1 MYEYIKG
8 NYIYKGNSE
17 CGTPV
22 REIKSITQKEYNY
35 WDRLEKQI
43 RKQQQYKSI

>member
-8 NYIYKGNSE
+8 DYIYKGNNE
-17 CGTPV
+17 CGSPV
-22 REIKSITQKEYNY
+22 REIKTVTENEARY

-43 RKQQQYKSI
+43 RKQQYKSI